1 SAGKPE
7 LLAVPTSA
15 MRPEA
20 GGIRRQTSDAR
31 DDAVWRALGT
41 LRQAKALQA
50 TGNYEY
56 VEPNYRRQKM
66 ATFAPND
73 PYYATSQNWH
83 YQQINLPS
91 AMDSILALTA
101 PSQLPIVA
109 VIDDGIVSDH
119 PDLADQIVSGYSFIT
134 ISSNGDGNTSSPD
147 DPSTSSNSPEWHG
160 THVAGTIAAIRNNS
174 LYGIG
179 VASVAKL
186 MPLRVFRP
194 GYSYATDY
202 DIIQAIRYAS
212 GLSNNS
218 GTYPARKA
226 DVINMSLGAS
236 GTCTSAYTDV
246 ISQARAQNVIV
257 VAAAGNSTTGNQA
270 ITVPANCTGV
280 ISVGATNSS
289 KTRAYYSNQGS
300 ALSLVAP
307 GGGLSTTSDYVY
319 STLGSF
325 NTSGTRIASFGKM
338 AGTSMAAPHV
348 AGVMAL
354 MRYADPALTPAQ
366 VDSLLASS
374 QLTDDIGTTGRDNAT
389 GYGLIN
395 AYKAVTAAIS
405 LASSSSTVN
414 GVIVAS
420 PTSLDFGSTLTSA
433 TLTLSATSS
442 TTETVTSIVSSSS
455 AVTVTASSISTAG
468 LGTYT
473 VSVDRSLL
481 SVGTT
486 NPTLTITT
494 SAQVISVPVTIVK
507 LSTSSSTTASYGGVW
522 VKVTDAT
529 TGTVLAS
536 KRFNPSSGSYTW
548 SLTGIPAGNVYVTAS
563 TDLDN
568 DGVLCESGEAC
579 GGYANSSQSIQITG
593 SLSGL
598 SFSIAPTLGT
608 STASDRLSP

>member
-1 SAGKPE
+1 
-7 LLAVPTSA
+7 
-15 MRPEA
+15 
-20 GGIRRQTSDAR
+20 
-31 DDAVWRALGT
+31 
-41 LRQAKALQA
+41 
-50 TGNYEY
+50 
-56 VEPNYRRQKM
+56 M

-73 PYYATSQNWH
+73 PSYSTLQNWN

-91 AMDSILALTA
+91 AMSSILGLNP

-119 PDLADQIVSGYSFIT
+119 PDLAGQIAGGYSFIT
-134 ISSNGDGNTSSPD
+134 VTSNGDGNTASPD
-147 DPSTSSNSPEWHG
+147 DPSTSANAPEWHG
-160 THVAGTIAAIRNNS
+160 THVAGTIAAIRDNGQF
-174 LYGIG
+174 GIG

-257 VAAAGNSTTGNQA
+257 VAAAGNSATGTQA

-280 ISVGATNSS
+280 ISVGATGAS

-300 ALSLVAP
+300 KLSLVAP
-307 GGGLSTTSDYVY
+307 GGGGATTSDYIY

-325 NTSGTRIASFGKM
+325 NASGTRIASFGKM
-338 AGTSMAAPHV
+338 AGTSMATPHV
-348 AGVMAL
+348 AGVLAL
-354 MRYADPALTPAQ
+354 MRYANPAITPAQ
-366 VDSLLASS
+366 VDSLLVSNK
-374 QLTDDIGTTGRDNAT
+374 LTDDIGATGRDNAT

-395 AYKAVTAAIS
+395 AYKAVTEAIALAAS
-405 LASSSSTVN
+405 GGTLN
-414 GVIVAS
+414 GIIVVT
-420 PTSLDFGSTLTSA
+420 PTSLDFDSSLTST
-433 TLTLSATSS
+433 TLTLSATAT
-442 TTETVTSIVSSSS
+442 TTETVKSITSSST
-455 AVTVTASSISTAG
+455 AVTVTASSVNSAG

-473 VSVDRSLL
+473 VSVNRNVLA
-481 SVGTT
+481 VGIT

-494 SAQVISVPVTIVK
+494 SAQVISIPVSITK
-507 LSTSSSTTASYGGVW
+507 AATGNSTTTSYGGVW
-522 VKVTDAT
+522 VKVTDAS

-536 KRFNPSSGSYTW
+536 KRFNPSAGSYAW
-548 SLTGIPAGNVYVTAS
+548 SLTDIPSGNVHLTAS

-579 GGYANSSQSIQITG
+579 GSYAGNSPNLQVSSNLS
-593 SLSGL
+593 SLN
-598 SFSIAPTLGT
+598 FSIAPTLST
-608 STASDRLSP
+608 STAGKVLSQ